1 MNQLQARLTEQGIRV
16 KTYWSSMGPE
26 AELGGVGYEEFL
38 HDLSSGR
45 IAAIASV
52 ESPVGSE
59 ARNLIRKNGIPIV
72 YTTSGEDPDD
82 FTVATNFAEVIRQG
96 VRYLAQQG
104 CRHIAWLTWG
114 KPLDCEIFCAA
125 LEEQGLTF
133 HPCWTR
139 FDLHP
144 GWIAAGYEE
153 FREIWVAANEKPDGL
168 LVSDD
173 LLLPD
178 VATAIRE
185 LGISVPGQL
194 TVVATANKGGV
205 TSPFFPAARIEF
217 DPDEAAEAMGGIL
230 GKLVRK
236 EPIAERNLLMPIRW
250 LLPDAATQ
258 GAQKKNQPPRQESGA
273 NPEFKQR
280 DVIVQ

>member
-1 MNQLQARLTEQGIRV
+1 M
-16 KTYWSSMGPE
+16 
-26 AELGGVGYEEFL
+26 
-38 HDLSSGR
+38 
-45 IAAIASV
+45 
-52 ESPVGSE
+52 
-59 ARNLIRKNGIPIV
+59 
-72 YTTSGEDPDD
+72 
-82 FTVATNFAEVIRQG
+82 
-96 VRYLAQQG
+96 
-104 CRHIAWLTWG
+104 
-114 KPLDCEIFCAA
+114 
-125 LEEQGLTF
+125 
-133 HPCWTR
+133 
-139 FDLHP
+139 
-144 GWIAAGYEE
+144 
-153 FREIWVAANEKPDGL
+153 
-168 LVSDD
+168 VSDD

-217 DPDEAAEAMGGIL
+217 DPDEAAEAMSVML

-250 LLPDAATQ
+250 LLPDAEMQ